1 MLLATGSETVLFFNA
16 KKFQVMETKQMAVMP
31 RTEKRNEKQSTT
43 TLGRFQFLLQRL
55 VDTLGDDDPDL
66 PVLQTVSKHGNRFAV
81 TGSTLDGCTLSFIVN
96 LED

>member
-1 MLLATGSETVLFFNA
+1 MEA
-16 KKFQVMETKQMAVMP
+16 KQLAVMP
-31 RTEKRNEKQSTT
+31 RQEKRTEKQTTT
-43 TLGRFQFLLQRL
+43 TLGKFHYLLKQL
-55 VDTLGDDDPDL
+55 VNTLGDDDPDL